1 MQHLR
6 DISKA
11 NMRNAFANHV
21 TQCLTHSFIFM
32 VLDLIKSNIR
42 GSDLR
47 NLTEVRETEWIIN
60 LRADR
65 HPDIVMDKWLKPGTT
80 KELTHDMSIEC
91 DQSTSQDMSNILVQ
105 NTNQAQSLVSQ
116 RGKKRKYCD
125 GYMKYGFSYVGNE
138 DCPKP
143 QCVVCGEVLSNG
155 SMKPS
160 LLLHLETKHANYKNK
175 EYSFFKRL
183 AENNKRLNLTSY
195 MLSGNKDYENAV
207 EASYRVSYRSA
218 KCGKSHTIA
227 ENLISPCITDAVR
240 CMLGEEHVWK
250 MTTIPPLNNTISR
263 RIEDMSDDVEM
274 TVIGRIKSSKIFAI
288 QVDESTDVANCAI
301 LLVIARY
308 VKDNEVEENLL
319 LCHSLSQ
326 RRWGEDI
333 FNIIDCYFKEKEIN
347 WSNCCGLCTDDAKS
361 ISGLR
366 GLVMKVATNIS
377 WSHCCIHR
385 QSLAC
390 KNLPGELKLVLDEA
404 VKVVNF
410 IKSKSTNSRIFKALC
425 EEMMSPHSTLLLH
438 TEVRWLSHGKV
449 LTRLFELR
457 HEVQVFFE
465 DHPFFLASKLHDCN
479 WLQALAYLSDIFQI
493 INKLNLTL
501 QNSSITIFNVSDKIE
516 SMIKKLDFWRSC
528 LENGQT
534 EVFETLH
541 NFLSENKLNLSREIR
556 KKINEHLNGLKS
568 DFQKYFPK
576 LEEEIYWISNPFEE
590 QYVLAAKLSV
600 KEKEKLIELS
610 TDSTLNS
617 EFKGHF
623 LINFWAN
630 ISREY
635 EQLSD
640 KALLFL
646 LPFTS
651 TELAER
657 DFSSYVLIKNKYH
670 NKLNAVPDLRLHLS
684 SVEPNF
690 KKLCASKQVQGSH

>member
-1 MQHLR
+1 MDSNLFKLLMLRSKTRVLKKHLR
-6 DISKA
+6 EFLFIDDTAIVAHSQQELQSLMACFADACMEFGLIISLKK
-11 NMRNAFANHV
+11 
-21 TQCLTHSFIFM
+21 TQVM
-32 VLDLIKSNIR
+32 VQN
-42 GSDLR
+42 
-47 NLTEVRETEWIIN
+47 V
-60 LRADR
+60 
-65 HPDIVMDKWLKPGTT
+65 DIVMDKWLKPGT
-80 KELTHDMSIEC
+80 KELTHDMSMEC

-105 NTNQAQSLVSQ
+105 NTNQAQSLISQ

-125 GYMKYGFSYVGNE
+125 GYMKYGFLYVGNE

-143 QCVVCGEVLSNG
+143 QCMVCGEVLSNG

-160 LLLHLETKHANYKNK
+160 LLLRHLETKHANYKNK

-183 AENNKRLNLTSY
+183 AENNKRMNLTSY
-195 MLSGNKDYENAV
+195 ILSGNKDYENAV
-207 EASYRVSYRSA
+207 EASYRISYRIA

-227 ENLISPCITDAVR
+227 ETLISPCITDAVR
-240 CMLGEEHVWK
+240 CMLGEEHVRK
-250 MTTIPPLNNTISR
+250 MTTIPLSNNTISR
-263 RIEDMSDDVEM
+263 RIEEMSDDVEM
-274 TVIGRIKSSKIFAI
+274 TVIARIKSSNIFAI

-308 VKDNEVEENLL
+308 LKDNEVEENLL
-319 LCHSLSQ
+319 LCHPLSQ
-326 RRWGEDI
+326 RTRGEDI
-333 FNIIDCYFKEKEIN
+333 FNVIDCYFKEKEIN
-347 WSNCCGLCTDDAKS
+347 WSNCCGLCTDGAKS
-361 ISGLR
+361 MSGIYSGLR
-366 GLVMKVATNIS
+366 GLVMKVAPNIS

-390 KNLPGELKLVLDEA
+390 KNLPGELKVVLDEA

-410 IKSKSTNSRIFKALC
+410 IKSKSTNSRIFKAVC

-438 TEVRWLSHGKV
+438 TEVRWLSRGKV

-465 DHPFFLASKLHDCN
+465 DHPFFLASKLHD
-479 WLQALAYLSDIFQI
+479 Y
-493 INKLNLTL
+493 
-501 QNSSITIFNVSDKIE
+501 
-516 SMIKKLDFWRSC
+516 FWRSC

-541 NFLSENKLNLSREIR
+541 NFLSENKLNLSQEIR

-590 QYVLAAKLSV
+590 QYVQAAKLSV

-610 TDSTLNS
+610 TDSTLNA

-640 KALLFL
+640 KALLLL

-657 DFSSYVLIKNKYH
+657 AFSSYVLIKNKYR
-670 NKLNAVPDLRLHLS
+670 NKLNAVPDLRLHPS

-690 KKLCASKQVQGSH
+690 KKLCASKQAQGSH

>member
-1 MQHLR
+1 MLR
-6 DISKA
+6 LEQNEAKSMENEVNIKDLKKNLQTDGKNIKEL
-11 NMRNAFANHV
+11 
-21 TQCLTHSFIFM
+21 QQK
-32 VLDLIKSNIR
+32 VLDL
-42 GSDLR
+42 
-47 NLTEVRETEWIIN
+47 EVRSRRTNIII
-60 LRADR
+60 R
-65 HPDIVMDKWLKPGTT
+65 DIVMDKWLKPGT
-80 KELTHDMSIEC
+80 KEPMHDMSMEC

-116 RGKKRKYCD
+116 RGKKRKYSD
-125 GYMKYGFSYVGNE
+125 GYLKYGFSYVGNE

-160 LLLHLETKHANYKNK
+160 LLLRHLETKHANYKNK

-183 AENNKRLNLTSY
+183 VENNKRLNLTSY
-195 MLSGNKDYENAV
+195 ILSGNKDYENAV
-207 EASYRVSYRSA
+207 EASYRISYRIA

-227 ENLISPCITDAVR
+227 ETLISPCITDAVR
-240 CMLGEEHVWK
+240 CMLGEEHVRK
-250 MTTIPPLNNTISR
+250 MTTIPLSNNTISR

-274 TVIGRIKSSKIFAI
+274 TLIGRIKSSNIFAI
-288 QVDESTDVANCAI
+288 QVNESTDVANCAI
-301 LLVIARY
+301 LLVIARNL
-308 VKDNEVEENLL
+308 KDNEVEENLL
-319 LCHSLSQ
+319 LCHPLSQ
-326 RRWGEDI
+326 RTRGEDI
-333 FNIIDCYFKEKEIN
+333 LNVIDCYFKEKEIN
-347 WSNCCGLCTDDAKS
+347 WSNCCGLCTDGAKS
-361 ISGLR
+361 MSGIYSGLR
-366 GLVMKVATNIS
+366 GLVMKVAPNIS

-438 TEVRWLSHGKV
+438 TE
-449 LTRLFELR
+449 
-457 HEVQVFFE
+457 
-465 DHPFFLASKLHDCN
+465 
-479 WLQALAYLSDIFQI
+479 
-493 INKLNLTL
+493 
-501 QNSSITIFNVSDKIE
+501 NSSITIFNVSDKIE
-516 SMIKKLDFWRSC
+516 SMIKKIDFWRSC

-534 EVFETLH
+534 EVFESLH

-590 QYVLAAKLSV
+590 QYVQAAKLSV

-610 TDSTLNS
+610 TDSTLNA

-640 KALLFL
+640 KALLLL

-657 DFSSYVLIKNKYH
+657 AFSSYVLIKNKYR
-670 NKLNAVPDLRLHLS
+670 NKLNAVPDL
-684 SVEPNF
+684 
-690 KKLCASKQVQGSH
+690 

>member
-1 MQHLR
+1 
-6 DISKA
+6 
-11 NMRNAFANHV
+11 
-21 TQCLTHSFIFM
+21 M
-32 VLDLIKSNIR
+32 VLL
-42 GSDLR
+42 L
-47 NLTEVRETEWIIN
+47 
-60 LRADR
+60 
-65 HPDIVMDKWLKPGTT
+65 DIVMDKWLKPGTT
-80 KELTHDMSIEC
+80 KDLTHDMSIEC

-105 NTNQAQSLVSQ
+105 NPNQAQSLVSQ

-160 LLLHLETKHANYKNK
+160 LLLQHLETKHANYKNK

-195 MLSGNKDYENAV
+195 ILSGNKDYKNAV
-207 EASYRVSYRSA
+207 EASYRIA
-218 KCGKSHTIA
+218 KCGKGHTIA
-227 ENLISPCITDAVR
+227 VNLISPCITDDVR
-240 CMLGEEHVWK
+240 CMLGEEHVRK
-250 MTTIPPLNNTISR
+250 MTTISLSNNTISR
-263 RIEDMSDDVEM
+263 RIEDMSDNVEM
-274 TVIGRIKSSKIFAI
+274 TVIGRIESSKIFAI

-301 LLVIARY
+301 LLVIA
-308 VKDNEVEENLL
+308 
-319 LCHSLSQ
+319 
-326 RRWGEDI
+326 
-333 FNIIDCYFKEKEIN
+333 
-347 WSNCCGLCTDDAKS
+347 
-361 ISGLR
+361 
-366 GLVMKVATNIS
+366 
-377 WSHCCIHR
+377 R

-410 IKSKSTNSRIFKALC
+410 IKSQSTNSRIFKALC

-438 TEVRWLSHGKV
+438 TEVRWLSRDKV

-465 DHPFFLASKLHDCN
+465 DHTFFLASKLHDCN
-479 WLQALAYLSDIFQI
+479 WLQALSYLSDIFQI

-501 QNSSITIFNVSDKIE
+501 QNSSITIFNVSDKTE
-516 SMIKKLDFWRSC
+516 SMIKKIDFWRSC

-541 NFLSENKLNLSREIR
+541 NFLSENKLNLSWEIR

-568 DFQKYFPK
+568 GFQKYFPK
-576 LEEEIYWISNPFEE
+576 LEEEIYCISNPFEE
-590 QYVLAAKLSV
+590 QYVQAAKLSV

-610 TDSTLNS
+610 TDSTLNA

-640 KALLFL
+640 KALLF
-646 LPFTS
+646 F
-651 TELAER
+651 AI
-657 DFSSYVLIKNKYH
+657 YKY
-670 NKLNAVPDLRLHLS
+670 
-684 SVEPNF
+684 
-690 KKLCASKQVQGSH
+690 